1 MPLRADQRDYKQA
14 FTKHLHAYNNWG
26 STGSESSK
34 RLILAYCVECG
45 LKCAIMKQE
54 RLNMVS
60 EAQKPISDAL
70 GSHDFRKMLKI
81 LNQIGSYSFPIIKTS
96 HHENVEPKNYHEFC
110 RYCIKPEDRSVSDI
124 QRYDEILKEIA
135 EWIKEHI

>member
-26 STGSESSK
+26 STGSDSSK

-54 RLNMVS
+54 HLNTVS
-60 EAQKPISDAL
+60 EAQKTTSDAL

-81 LNQIGSYSFPIIKTS
+81 LKQIGSYSFPAIKTS
-96 HHENVEPKNYHEFC
+96 YNENVDPRNYHEFC
-110 RYCIKPEDRSVSDI
+110 RYCIKPEDTSMSAIR
-124 QRYDEILKEIA
+124 QYDEILEEIA
-135 EWIKEHI
+135 NWIKEHI